1 MIHDPQMPA
10 HLKTILGHLLEKM
23 NRTEEL
29 LTKNQE
35 SEKRLQHE
43 IGEKTRLQRE
53 VDALKEALSRG
64 QPI

>member
-1 MIHDPQMPA
+1 LIHDPQMPA